1 MTSLLTFHEN
11 PPLSLYIHLPWC
23 VKKCPYCDFN
33 SHEFSSSTIDED
45 IYIDALIRDLETEL
59 PRIWGRTIT
68 SVFIGGG
75 TPSLFSVESLDK
87 LLSAIRARLNIH
99 SGIEITLEANPGTA
113 EADKFRGYRE
123 AGINRLSI
131 GIQSFND
138 KYLKSLGRIHDS
150 NEALHAID
158 LAKSAGFENFNLDLM
173 FGLPEQTVDDALHDL
188 EIAVAQS
195 PTHISWYQLTI
206 EPNTVF
212 YSRPP
217 KIPSDDDSWFMQE
230 QGQTFLQEQGYKQ
243 YEISA
248 YAKDK
253 HVALHNI
260 NYWEFGDY
268 LGIGAGAHG
277 KITHVAEG
285 KIERYTRHKIPKRYC
300 ELAGN
305 ESVITETRKLN
316 RNDLP
321 LEFMMNAMRLIEGI
335 IPDLFLQRTGSPLTI
350 MEKELLMAVDKGLVD
365 WNLNKLK
372 PTIQGQRYLNE
383 LLEMFVN

>member
-1 MTSLLTFHEN
+1 MTSLLTFKEN

-33 SHEFSSSTIDED
+33 SHEFSSKVIDED
-45 IYIDALIRDLETEL
+45 VYIDALIRDIETEL

-75 TPSLFSVESLDK
+75 TPSLFSVESLNK

-113 EADKFRGYRE
+113 EAEKFRGYRE

-150 NEALHAID
+150 KEALHAID

-173 FGLPEQTVDDALHDL
+173 FALPNQSINDAIHDL
-188 EIAVAQS
+188 ETAVAQS

-212 YSRPP
+212 YSKPP
-217 KIPSDDDSWFMQE
+217 KIPTDDDSWSIQE
-230 QGQTFLQEQGYKQ
+230 QGQRFLQENGYKQ

-248 YAKDK
+248 YAKDNQ
-253 HVALHNI
+253 VATHNL

-277 KITHVAEG
+277 KITNIAEG
-285 KIERYTRHKIPKRYC
+285 KIERFTRHKIPKRYM

-305 ESVITETRKLN
+305 ETVITETRKLI
-316 RNDLP
+316 RQDLP
-321 LEFMMNAMRLIEGI
+321 LEFMMNAMRLSKGI
-335 IPDLFLQRTGSPLTI
+335 IPDLFLQRTGSPLSVI
-350 MEKELLMAVDKGLVD
+350 EKELLMAVDRQLID
-365 WNLNKLK
+365 WQLNELK

-383 LLEMFVN
+383 LLEMFVK